1 MNGSVSKYHSSVKSK
16 RNSIQNGPSCLNFWF
31 DISTLR
37 IQMINDINADI
48 YYIDYALHTT
58 KGIFGNVLG
67 TLSGLGNFSS
77 YHILWD
83 NDVIKRIK

>member
-1 MNGSVSKYHSSVKSK
+1 
-16 RNSIQNGPSCLNFWF
+16 
-31 DISTLR
+31 
-37 IQMINDINADI
+37 MINDINADI

-77 YHILWD
+77 YHIL
-83 NDVIKRIK
+83 